1 MKAQAACQL
10 LTALD
15 DGTEAAARLLD
26 PNYAVQQKFDGQRTL
41 IHVEKHSITAY
52 NRDGLTSRI
61 SKEILSQAQRFTP
74 LAPLMFDGEWIRQ
87 VKSFYSFDLLEL
99 EGTNLQNQKFI
110 DRIGLLRETLQ
121 PEATSLIYAARTE
134 IEEAGKI
141 ALLTQIRDSNL
152 EGIVLKR
159 LAGIYT
165 MRREPRDYKHK
176 FTHDASFIVLRRNE
190 KASVD
195 LGVYDD
201 NHNIVEVGSVKI
213 RNAYFDRNLKDGVG
227 SVLEVRYM
235 HAFSDSNQ
243 IYQPRMIA
251 IRKDVRPDDCLL
263 SQLRYKAANPI
274 AL

>member
-1 MKAQAACQL
+1 MKSQAACQL
-10 LTALD
+10 LTPLD
-15 DGTEAAARLLD
+15 DGTDAAARLLD
-26 PNYAVQQKFDGQRTL
+26 PTYGVQQKFDGERTL
-41 IHVEKHSITAY
+41 IHVERHSITAY

-99 EGTNLQNQKFI
+99 EGTNLRNQKFI
-110 DRIGLLRETLQ
+110 DRIGHLGEILQ
-121 PEATSLIYAARTE
+121 PRATSLIHAARTE

-159 LAGIYT
+159 LAGLYT
-165 MRREPRDYKHK
+165 LRREPRDYKHK
-176 FTHDASFIVLRRNE
+176 FTHDASFIVLRRNQ

-201 NHNIVEVGSVKI
+201 NHKIVEVGSVKI

-227 SVLEVRYM
+227 TVLEIRYM

-251 IRKDVRPDDCLL
+251 IRKDVHPDDCLL

>member
-1 MKAQAACQL
+1 MKSKVACQL

-26 PNYAVQQKFDGQRTL
+26 PTYAVQQKFDGERTL
-41 IHVEKHSITAY
+41 IHVERHSITAY
-52 NRDGLTSRI
+52 NRNGLTCRI
-61 SKEILSQAQRFTP
+61 SKDILSEAQRFTP

-87 VKSFYSFDLLEL
+87 VKSFYSFDLLEF
-99 EGTNLQNQKFI
+99 EGANLRNQKFI
-110 DRIGLLRETLQ
+110 DRIGLLAELLQ
-121 PEATSLIYAARTE
+121 PGATSLIHAARTE
-134 IEEAGKI
+134 IEEAGKL

-159 LAGIYT
+159 LAGSYT
-165 MRREPRDYKHK
+165 LRREPRDYKHK
-176 FTHDASFIVLRRNE
+176 FTHDASFIVLRRNQ

-195 LGVYDD
+195 LGLYDD
-201 NHNIVEVGSVKI
+201 NHQLIEVGSVAI
-213 RNAYFDRNLKDGVG
+213 RNSYFDRNVQEGT
-227 SVLEVRYM
+227 VLEVRYM
-235 HAFSDSNQ
+235 HAFRDTNH

-251 IRKDVRPDDCLL
+251 IRKKNEVEPDDCLL

>member
-1 MKAQAACQL
+1 MKSQAACQL
-10 LTALD
+10 LTPLD
-15 DGTEAAARLLD
+15 DGAEAAARLLD
-26 PNYAVQQKFDGQRTL
+26 PTYALQQKFDGERTL

-61 SKEILSQAQRFTP
+61 SKEILSQAQRFAA

-99 EGTNLQNQKFI
+99 EGTTLRNQKFI
-110 DRIGLLRETLQ
+110 DRIGLLGQILQ
-121 PEATSLIYAARTE
+121 PATTSLIHAARTE

-165 MRREPRDYKHK
+165 LRREPRDYKHK

-201 NHNIVEVGSVKI
+201 NHKIVEVGSVKI
-213 RNAYFDRNLKDGVG
+213 RDAYFDRNLKDGVG
-227 SVLEVRYM
+227 TILEIRYM

-251 IRKDVRPDDCLL
+251 IRKDVHPDDCLL

>member
-1 MKAQAACQL
+1 MKSKAACQL

-15 DGTEAAARLLD
+15 DGIEAATRLLD
-26 PNYAVQQKFDGQRTL
+26 PTYAVQQKFDGERTL

-52 NRDGLTSRI
+52 NRNGLTCRI
-61 SKEILSQAQRFTP
+61 SKDILSQAQRFTP

-99 EGTNLQNQKFI
+99 EGTNLRTQKFI
-110 DRIGLLRETLQ
+110 DRIGLLGQLLQ
-121 PEATSLIYAARTE
+121 PGATSLIHAARTE
-134 IEEAGKI
+134 IHEAGKI

-165 MRREPRDYKHK
+165 LRREPRDYKHK
-176 FTHDASFIVLRRNE
+176 FTHDASFIVLRRNQ

-201 NHNIVEVGSVKI
+201 NHRLVEVGSVAI
-213 RNAYFDRNLKDGVG
+213 RNSYFDRNVQEGTI
-227 SVLEVRYM
+227 LEVRYM
-235 HAFSDSNQ
+235 HAFRDTNH
-243 IYQPRMIA
+243 IYQSRMIS
-251 IRKDVRPDDCLL
+251 IRKKNELEPDDCLL